1 MFGKHFDL
9 NESTLSI
16 VEEIGRHIPGGF
28 FIYQAELPEKLI
40 YENR

>member
-28 FIYQAELPEKLI
+28 FIRPE
-40 YENR
+40 